1 MDKDSSFRKLSEK
14 KSPKKKAHFSTAIEQ
29 DEALF
34 DFLDPENEG
43 EKFDDIEV
51 AFDEIR

>member
-14 KSPKKKAHFSTAIEQ
+14 KSLKKKAHFSTAIEQ
-29 DEALF
+29 DETLF
-34 DFLDPENEG
+34 DFLDPENEA
-43 EKFDDIEV
+43 EKFGDIEV